1 MSYHAQLTSIFKC
14 NSYYILVPSSICIN
28 IDFSAH
34 GTWLVL
40 LVNFLFQLSYMAP
53 HLHFPTQ
60 IPTTTSGLQQ
70 ALASHPAALKG
81 HPCPGLLAFFQ
92 QVDWSSMTLVHSSQ
106 SIFFFVTG
114 YGTDKPRGKG
124 LSVLFLAQG
133 KLAYRI
139 FTVLTMTTVLL
150 TCVLNYT
157 WGS

>member
-92 QVDWSSMTLVHSSQ
+92 QVCV
-106 SIFFFVTG
+106 
-114 YGTDKPRGKG
+114 Y
-124 LSVLFLAQG
+124 SVGAFS
-133 KLAYRI
+133 
-139 FTVLTMTTVLL
+139 LL
-150 TCVLNYT
+150 
-157 WGS
+157 